1 MADIRLIEAQLAE
14 ARQQTATAQQQL
26 EDRLLENNGAEDEET
41 ASLRAVA
48 DLHRSREAS
57 LVRVHQAAQRANTAD
72 AIEARHQESR
82 NGVRAARG
90 LERRYVNAAKAL
102 ETALEA
108 VVVARSE
115 FLQVDAEL
123 HAAIRAV
130 CMNPELN
137 DAQKSGLYTSSANSW
152 ISNDSVR
159 AYVRSIF
166 NEDRRPDSIAG
177 VAARHMQQ
185 TIVRLETAAAHRKPN
200 LRSRSPYNL
209 DGEVEL
215 RSMAEAGEGA

>member
-1 MADIRLIEAQLAE
+1 MADIRLIEAKLAE
-14 ARQQTATAQQQL
+14 ARQQTAIAQQQL

-41 ASLRAVA
+41 ASLRTAA

-57 LVRVHQAAQRANTAD
+57 LVRVHEAAQRANSA
-72 AIEARHQESR
+72 AALEAQHQESR
-82 NGVRAARG
+82 DGVRAARA

-102 ETALEA
+102 EAALEA
-108 VVVARSE
+108 VAIARSE

-123 HAAIRAV
+123 HEAIRAV

-137 DAQKSGLYTSSANSW
+137 EAQRHGLFINGARSW
-152 ISNDSVR
+152 ISDQAVR
-159 AYVRSIF
+159 TYVRSMF
-166 NEDRRPDSIAG
+166 DEEHRPDDLGA

-200 LRSRSPYNL
+200 RRPPYIIDSDSALRSVSK
-209 DGEVEL
+209 
-215 RSMAEAGEGA
+215 AGEEA